1 MSRARSGERRQQI
14 LETLARL
21 LQDTPGQPIRTA
33 ALARE
38 AGVSEAALYRHF
50 PGKTE
55 MFEELIRFAEDS
67 LFSRIRKIS
76 DDSTAVAEKVQA
88 ILTLVL
94 GFADHNPGISRVLSG
109 DALVGETEQLRKRV
123 AQLFDRLQTELR
135 QLLRD
140 AGLRGELRDN
150 ANDIASVL
158 IRFVDGA
165 IAGFVRSGFRDSPL
179 LGWEQQWA
187 LLRSAL
193 FA

>member
-1 MSRARSGERRQQI
+1 MSRGRSGERRQQI

-50 PGKTE
+50 PGKTQ
-55 MFEELIRFAEDS
+55 MFEELIEFAEDS
-67 LFSRIRKIS
+67 LFSRVRKII
-76 DDSTAVAEKVQA
+76 DDDAPVADKVNG

-140 AGLRGELRDN
+140 AGLRGELRGG
-150 ANDIASVL
+150 ANEIAGLL

-179 LGWEQQWA
+179 QGWDEQWA
-187 LLRSAL
+187 LFRSAL